1 MRIRKEGDEIDVGER
16 IKHLRKEK
24 GFTQQAF
31 ADKLGLKRQT
41 IAAYEIG
48 TISPSDRTIL
58 DICREF
64 NVLEEWLR
72 TGEGDMLIPRSRT
85 DDISAFVGDILR
97 GEPDFRQKFI
107 SVLARMTTDEWKI
120 LEKKITEISEEI
132 KKADP

>member
-1 MRIRKEGDEIDVGER
+1 MDVGER

-107 SVLARMTTDEWKI
+107 SVLARITTDEWKI

>member
-1 MRIRKEGDEIDVGER
+1 
-16 IKHLRKEK
+16 
-24 GFTQQAF
+24 
-31 ADKLGLKRQT
+31 
-41 IAAYEIG
+41 
-48 TISPSDRTIL
+48 
-58 DICREF
+58 
-64 NVLEEWLR
+64 
-72 TGEGDMLIPRSRT
+72 MLIPRSRT